1 MAFKRAIVTAV
12 GPLQIKIDGDTVPI
26 PFTPESG
33 IDPATLAVGDV
44 VRTVLSGNQLL
55 VVYRMWTSAGPGSG
69 SGYGRGFYGHGL
81 YGHGVV

>member
-1 MAFKRAIVTAV
+1 MAFKRAIVTGV
-12 GPLQIKIDGDTVPI
+12 GPLQILIDGDTAPI

-44 VRTVLSGNQLL
+44 VRTVFSGNQLL

-69 SGYGRGFYGHGL
+69 PGYGRGFYGHGL